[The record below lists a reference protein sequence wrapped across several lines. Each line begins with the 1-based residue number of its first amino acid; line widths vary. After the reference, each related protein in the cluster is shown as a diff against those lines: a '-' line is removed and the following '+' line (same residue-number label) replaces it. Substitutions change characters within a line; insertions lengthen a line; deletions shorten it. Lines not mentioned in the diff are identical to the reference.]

1 MNSKQKGKRGEL
13 ELAHLLQT
21 YGYPAERGVQ
31 YSGLKGNA
39 DVVGVEGLHIECK
52 RSERVT
58 EEDFIKQ
65 AERDARKGQVPIVMY
80 RRNGEEWKALL
91 RLNIFMAIWEELTEK
106 QKANIKDKVTLI
118 RRVDK

>member
-39 DVVGVEGLHIECK
+39 DVVGVDGLHIECK
-52 RSERVT
+52 RAERVL
-58 EEDFIKQ
+58 EENFLQQ
-65 AERDARKGQVPIVMY
+65 AEHDARKGQVPIVMY

-91 RLNIFMAIWEELTEK
+91 RLNIFMAIWDELTEK
-106 QKANIKDKVTLI
+106 QKATIKDKVTLI

>member
-39 DVVGVEGLHIECK
+39 DVVGVDGLHIECK
-52 RSERVT
+52 RSEQVRDDV
-58 EEDFIKQ
+58 FLQQ
-65 AERDARKGQVPIVMY
+65 AENDARKGQVPIVMY

-91 RLNIFMAIWEELTEK
+91 RLNIFMAIWDELTDK
-106 QKANIKDKVTLI
+106 QKATIKDKVTLI